1 MFTKISDM
9 EGGGGV
15 VEGQLDGGTHDWT
28 RTGESKSTIF
38 DSIGTGQLARVSS
51 CPARSLLLVHSV
63 KEWVKSTPRWA
74 GFTIGLQEVVC
85 YCGERRRPMAAT
97 LTVRC
102 AKRREVRKL
111 QERPALHSLPFP
123 HSAGAGPKQV

>member
-1 MFTKISDM
+1 MFTKLFDI

-15 VEGQLDGGTHDWT
+15 DGGELDGGTRDWT
-28 RTGESKSTIF
+28 RTGESKSTTF
-38 DSIGTGQLARVSS
+38 DSIGTGQLARVSF

-74 GFTIGLQEVVC
+74 GFTIGLQEVVY

-102 AKRREVRKL
+102 ANRREVRKL

-123 HSAGAGPKQV
+123 HSGGAGPKQV